1 MRILHSATRH
11 GWNLAIILAL
21 TGTPSLAMAAD
32 QGVPRLGMAPGEP
45 QVRSATPSIPFGVN
59 PAESKE
65 FVLDFHG
72 YLLLPATLGVEN
84 RPVTLRVD
92 PNAGP
97 TTTPAGSTTVVK
109 TKPDGTIIT
118 GPDGQPVPAPMLPT
132 GGGTVL
138 HAPPLMAQNLRSFEY
153 TAAVPTPWAQLN
165 FIYGNKTVAGTVI
178 MAATSFS
185 DPSGYNNLVGQ
196 LGVSDAFIATNL
208 TKYFGFPFL
217 LSVGAQTGRY
227 GAMGSYD
234 AGRYATPLIARTNTI
249 GETITTGYKLGE
261 FFLLLE
267 QGLGGQLGRPP
278 VGLVP
283 AGYNDYANGNVG
295 ATFVN
300 HAHLGLAYGG
310 LGRLGFHYLSAFTKD
325 DQVNGGQVPNG
336 SITVLGTDLNL
347 TAGRAGHLYL
357 GLAHAK
363 ATNAA
368 VVSSAIEI
376 LNARGGPEL
385 MAQYLGPNSNGNG
398 SLTTYGA
405 QYDLSVSKLVFGP
418 LYTGVSSDILI
429 SLFSVGTSVTSD
441 DPAYNGVFKVKAGGE
456 VTYLMMSWLGVSERF
471 DHVRLHGG
479 DSKKAFSIYS
489 SRVLF
494 HTGWKSRD
502 EFALQY
508 SYFQSGS
515 DIIVPTGYPLGSGQ
529 NANPDR
535 HVFTLSGTF
544 WW

>member
-32 QGVPRLGMAPGEP
+32 QGVPRLGMSPGEP

-72 YLLLPATLGVEN
+72 YLLLPATLGVED
-84 RPVTLRVD
+84 RPVTQRTD
-92 PNAGP
+92 PVNP
-97 TTTPAGSTTVVK
+97 TTPSG
-109 TKPDGTIIT
+109 
-118 GPDGQPVPAPMLPT
+118 APNYVNT

-138 HAPPLMAQNLRSFEY
+138 HAPPLLAQDLRAFEY

-196 LGVSDAFIATNL
+196 LGVSDAFIGTNL

-217 LSVGAQTGRY
+217 LNVGAQTSRY

-278 VGLVP
+278 IGLVP
-283 AGYNDYANGNVG
+283 AGYNDYADYNVG

-310 LGRLGFHYLSAFTKD
+310 LGKFGLHYLSAFTRD
-325 DQVNGGQVPNG
+325 DQVKGGQVPNG
-336 SITVLGTDLNL
+336 SITVLGADLNL

-357 GLAHAK
+357 GFAHTK
-363 ATNAA
+363 ATDAET
-368 VVSSAIEI
+368 VSGAIEI

-385 MAQYLGPNSNGNG
+385 IKYYLGPNSTRNGSITAGNG
-398 SLTTYGA
+398 SLSTFGV
-405 QYDLSVSKLVFGP
+405 QYDLSISKLVFGP

-429 SLFSVGTSVTSD
+429 SLFSVGTAVSST
-441 DPAYNGVFKVKAGGE
+441 DPAYDGVFKVKAGGE

-471 DHVRLHGG
+471 DHVRLHGS
-479 DSKKAFSIYS
+479 DSKQAFSIYS

-508 SYFQSGS
+508 SYFQNGSG
-515 DIIVPTGYPLGSGQ
+515 IQALTGYPLGSGP

>member
-1 MRILHSATRH
+1 
-11 GWNLAIILAL
+11 
-21 TGTPSLAMAAD
+21 MAAD
-32 QGVPRLGMAPGEP
+32 QGVPRLGMSPGEP

-72 YLLLPATLGVEN
+72 YLLLPATLGVED
-84 RPVTLRVD
+84 RPVTLRTD
-92 PNAGP
+92 PSIP
-97 TTTPAGSTTVVK
+97 VTSTGS
-109 TKPDGTIIT
+109 DGTT
-118 GPDGQPVPAPMLPT
+118 YTTLADGSVVPIPKVKT

-138 HAPPLMAQNLRSFEY
+138 HAPPLLAQDLRSFNY
-153 TAAVPTPWAQLN
+153 TATQPAPWVQLN

-178 MAATSFS
+178 MAATSLS

-196 LGVSDAFIATNL
+196 LGVNDAFITANL
-208 TKYFGFPFL
+208 TKQFGFPFL
-217 LSVGAQTGRY
+217 LNVGAYTGRY

-249 GETITTGYKLGE
+249 GETIVTGYKLGE
-261 FFLLLE
+261 FFLILE
-267 QGLGGQLGRPP
+267 EGLGGQLGRPP
-278 VGLVP
+278 VGMVP
-283 AGYNDYANGNVG
+283 ADWNGFANGDVG
-295 ATFVN
+295 ATFVDQ
-300 HAHLGLAYGG
+300 AHLGLAYGG
-310 LGRLGFHYLSAFTKD
+310 LGRFGLHYLSAWTKD
-325 DQVNGGQVPNG
+325 DQVKDGLVPNG

-347 TAGRAGHLYL
+347 TAGRAGHLYF
-357 GLAHAK
+357 GLAHTK

-368 VVSSAIEI
+368 RVSGAIEI
-376 LNARGGPEL
+376 LNARGGLEL
-385 MAQYLGPNSNGNG
+385 ISQYLGPKSNGNG

-429 SLFSVGTSVTSD
+429 SLFSIGTSVSSD
-441 DPAYNGVFKVKAGGE
+441 DPGYNGVFKVKAGGE
-456 VTYLMMSWLGVSERF
+456 VTYLMMSWLGISERF
-471 DHVRLHGG
+471 DHVRLHGS
-479 DSKKAFSIYS
+479 DSKQAFSIYS

-508 SYFQSGS
+508 SYFQNGS
-515 DIIVPTGYPLGSGQ
+515 DIQALTGDPPGSGP

-535 HVFTLSGTF
+535 HVVTLSGTF